1 MDYLWALLFSLTSNY
16 LLFWAGPTRVV
27 KVVDSSRSS
36 ILSKKH
42 TCRVF
47 MHLLSSGWYLM
58 INNWKNNIL
67 DTFFNEN
74 RLTWSP
80 LSDFWCGFCELLGQ
94 TGLLERKL
102 HTTLGLFRAKMH
114 QIAWFFNVFKLN
126 FLGDRK
132 IWSLGQNCQ
141 KEMSATSDSLLDM
154 K

>member
-1 MDYLWALLFSLTSNY
+1 MKSHHTEWWPCHYFLSLCHHGDVISFWDPFHRHVRRG
-16 LLFWAGPTRVV
+16 LVFWAGPTRVV

-58 INNWKNNIL
+58 INNWKNTIL

-114 QIAWFFNVFKLN
+114 QIAWFFNVF
-126 FLGDRK
+126 
-132 IWSLGQNCQ
+132 
-141 KEMSATSDSLLDM
+141 
-154 K
+154 